1 MRTWVQ
7 SLTDA
12 CLNVV
17 QTNVIYN
24 HIHHDE
30 HDEYANMLFKWS
42 QKNLLMKSEKK
53 KLNFFS

>member
-1 MRTWVQ
+1 MKTWVQ

-30 HDEYANMLFKWS
+30 YANMLFKWS
-42 QKNLLMKSEKK
+42 QKKLLTKLKKEKT
-53 KLNFFS
+53 